1 MPLSH
6 LRDDT
11 RVVAYRV
18 SMSHFCQRRERW
30 LDPVDLAFFALP
42 LTETLMDQIESIAS
56 AINGYFD
63 LMYDAD
69 DNRFPE
75 VFHGACLVHGMRDGK
90 LTAWSA
96 SEFRD
101 VIRGRPSPAAMKSPR
116 EQEILTIEHTAP
128 DLATA
133 KVRVRIGQTG
143 FHRSSYLPSHRREM
157 ARHVEGVPRRAGLPA
172 GILATAGPR
181 SG

>member
-1 MPLSH
+1 
-6 LRDDT
+6 
-11 RVVAYRV
+11 
-18 SMSHFCQRRERW
+18 
-30 LDPVDLAFFALP
+30 
-42 LTETLMDQIESIAS
+42 MDQIQTIAT

-69 DNRFPE
+69 DRRFPE
-75 VFHGACLVHGMRDGK
+75 VFHDACLVHGMRDGK

-101 VIRGRPSPAAMKSPR
+101 VMRGRASPAALKSPR
-116 EQEILTIEHTAP
+116 EQEILSIEQTVP

-143 FHRSSYLPSHRREM
+143 FIDHLIFHCIDGKWLFTTKAFRV
-157 ARHVEGVPRRAGLPA
+157 ARAFPPG
-172 GILATAGPR
+172 
-181 SG
+181 S

>member
-18 SMSHFCQRRERW
+18 SMSHFCQSRERW

-75 VFHGACLVHGMRDGK
+75 VFHGPWHAGRKAHGVVG
-90 LTAWSA
+90 
-96 SEFRD
+96 
-101 VIRGRPSPAAMKSPR
+101 IR
-116 EQEILTIEHTAP
+116 I
-128 DLATA
+128 
-133 KVRVRIGQTG
+133 
-143 FHRSSYLPSHRREM
+143 
-157 ARHVEGVPRRAGLPA
+157 PRRDARSTVASGHEIPA
-172 GILATAGPR
+172 
-181 SG
+181 